1 MSSGAWLREEERPFL
16 KQVEDWAA
24 HVHARGTWYLTDFLT
39 PRERWIAESAAR
51 HAGLVTS
58 DFGGYTDAE
67 RVRML
72 LMPEDW
78 HPEASDYDIKC
89 LAITALEQPIRH
101 RDVLGSILGLGI
113 QRKTVGDIAVFDQ
126 KRAYVFATSAMGSF
140 LARELHRVGRGV
152 VEVVLLEDP
161 PQLPPPAYEEQDIF
175 VMSPRID
182 AIVAQACHLSRANAQ
197 EHVARGYVSLNFV
210 EAVAR
215 DEVRPGDILSVRGF
229 GRIRVVE
236 AVGTSRSGRIR
247 MRIGI
252 LRSDT

>member
-1 MSSGAWLREEERPFL
+1 M
-16 KQVEDWAA
+16 
-24 HVHARGTWYLTDFLT
+24 
-39 PRERWIAESAAR
+39 
-51 HAGLVTS
+51 VTS

-67 RVRML
+67 RARML
-72 LMPEDW
+72 LMPDDW
-78 HPEASDYDIKC
+78 HPETSDYDITC
-89 LAITALEQPIRH
+89 LSITTLEQPIRH
-101 RDVLGSILGLGI
+101 RDVLGSVLGLGI
-113 QRKTVGDIAVFDQ
+113 QRKALGDISVFDQ
-126 KRAYVFATSAMGSF
+126 KQAYLFATSAMGSY
-140 LARELHRVGRGV
+140 LARELHRVGRSV
-152 VEVVLLEDP
+152 VEVALMDEL
-161 PQLPPPAYEEQDIF
+161 PQLLPPAYEEQDIF

-197 EHVARGYVSLNFV
+197 EHVARGHVSLNFA

-215 DEVRPGDILSVRGF
+215 DEVRAGDILSVRGF